1 VPVYNGERDLPGC
14 LASIRAALD
23 ALPGN
28 ERTSIEVI
36 VCDNWS
42 SDASFEIAGQAG
54 LPCRYR
60 VMRPERHEPNRTR
73 NWRAGF
79 AEASADWMMML
90 HADDLLGPR
99 GFAAL
104 LRAVARP
111 EAKRAA
117 IITGRHRTFEQPD
130 RPSGLHP
137 RWTTT
142 SLISGKTIGR
152 TVLAL
157 HCPFVPFVLMRR
169 AAYEAVG
176 GLDERWELVQDWV
189 LWMRLA
195 RVGDVL
201 FVPEEIG
208 WWRLHATSPKYR
220 EINAREH
227 VALAA
232 ELPDHVGPL
241 PREWHA
247 RARQVARARAAVQL
261 EGVDADPSP
270 WLGSDRL
277 PPVATANA
285 VLARTYRVVSALQL
299 MLRAT
304 GVVRRVARQ
313 H

>member
-1 VPVYNGERDLPGC
+1 MYNGERDLLGC

-23 ALPGN
+23 ALPAA
-28 ERTSIEVI
+28 ERAAIEVI

-42 SDASFEIAGQAG
+42 TDASFEIASHAG

-60 VMRPERHEPNRTR
+60 VMRPAQHEPNRTR

-79 AEASADWMMML
+79 AEASAEWMMML
-90 HADDLLGPR
+90 HADDLLAQS
-99 GFAAL
+99 GFDAL
-104 LRAVARP
+104 LRAIDRP
-111 EAKRAA
+111 EARRAA
-117 IITGRHRTFEQPD
+117 IITGRHRTFEDPA

-137 RWTTT
+137 RWTAT
-142 SLISGKTIGR
+142 SLMPGKAIGR
-152 TVLAL
+152 TVLTL

-169 AAYEAVG
+169 AAYQSVG
-176 GLDERWELVQDWV
+176 GLDERWELVQDWA

-220 EINAREH
+220 EVNAREH

-232 ELPDHVGPL
+232 ELPELVGRL
-241 PREWHA
+241 PKEWHA
-247 RARQVARARAAVQL
+247 RARQVALARAAVQL
-261 EGVDADPSP
+261 DGVDADPSA
-270 WLGSDRL
+270 WLGRDRL
-277 PPVATANA
+277 PPVAKANA
-285 VLARTYRVVSALQL
+285 VLERTYRVVSALQL

-313 H
+313 Y